1 MKIAKGYTK
10 LQMWVY
16 DTPVL
21 QILVSHGYCV
31 AIFTVVAG
39 HYCSN
44 IPFVRRNKRKGLQ
57 KDCGKESLRAKSSS
71 VSHTGCCQR
80 DCCFPVFTQTKLPLK
95 SLRCSVGVR
104 ATSGCPS
111 SSSTVSAWQTIHILY
126 CEIVTLISEASVQ
139 CCWFGH
145 FGFGKCICS
154 WCVPFLGRAL
164 SSVMLAEVLIVK

>member
-44 IPFVRRNKRKGLQ
+44 ICSNIPFVRRNKRKGSR
-57 KDCGKESLRAKSSS
+57 KDCSKESLRAKSSS
-71 VSHTGCCQR
+71 VSHTGCCRR

-95 SLRCSVGVR
+95 PLRCSVG
-104 ATSGCPS
+104 
-111 SSSTVSAWQTIHILY
+111 L
-126 CEIVTLISEASVQ
+126 
-139 CCWFGH
+139 
-145 FGFGKCICS
+145 
-154 WCVPFLGRAL
+154 WCVSGLRLDAHPPLPLWVRGKLYMYYTVRLWPWSVRPQCSVADLGILAL
-164 SSVMLAEVLIVK
+164 ENVFAVGVYHF